1 MLKPA
6 AMYKD
11 ILIEKFASILYTED
25 YYYYCGYPCATLP
38 KICTDDNIYSY
49 AIVDKD
55 DNVIGFF
62 TYQIFDLTNTAHN
75 FGLISFDKGNPI
87 VGIDVYYKMKELLKF
102 YHKLEWNVVGDNPI
116 KLMYDKF
123 CARYN
128 GFVHRIHDST
138 RNLKGELVDSFIYE
152 VLTSKGE

>member
-11 ILIEKFASILYTED
+11 ILMEKFTSILYTED
-25 YYYYCGYPCATLP
+25 YYYYSGYPCAVLP
-38 KICTDDNIYSY
+38 KIYLEENIYSY
-49 AIVDKD
+49 AIVDKN

-62 TYQIFDLTNTAHN
+62 TYQILDLTNTVHN

-116 KLMYDKF
+116 RLMYDKF

-138 RNLKGELVDSFIYE
+138 RNLKGELVDAFIYE
-152 VLTSKGE
+152 IISSKGE

>member
-6 AMYKD
+6 AIYKD
-11 ILIEKFASILYTED
+11 ILMEKFTSILYTED
-25 YYYYCGYPCATLP
+25 YYFYCGYPGTGLP
-38 KICTDDNIYSY
+38 EIEVEDGIYNY
-49 AIVDKD
+49 AIVDKE

-62 TYQIFDLTNTAHN
+62 SYQVFDLTNTAHN

-87 VGIDVYYKMKELLKF
+87 VGIDIYYKLKELIKT
-102 YHKLEWNVVGDNPI
+102 YHKIEWRVVGDNPI

-123 CARYN
+123 CAHYD
-128 GFVHRIHDST
+128 GFIHRIHDVT

-152 VLTSKGE
+152 ILNNDK

>member
-6 AMYKD
+6 AIYKD
-11 ILIEKFASILYTED
+11 ILMEKFTSILYTED
-25 YYYYCGYPCATLP
+25 YYFYCGYPGTGLP
-38 KICTDDNIYSY
+38 EIETEDGVYNY
-49 AIVDKD
+49 AIVDKE

-62 TYQIFDLTNTAHN
+62 SYQVFDLTNTAHN

-87 VGIDVYYKMKELLKF
+87 VGIDIYYKLKELIKT
-102 YHKLEWNVVGDNPI
+102 YHKIEWRVVGDNPI

-123 CARYN
+123 CAHYD
-128 GFVHRIHDST
+128 GFTHRLHDAT

-152 VLTSKGE
+152 ILNNDK

>member
-6 AMYKD
+6 VMYKD
-11 ILIEKFASILYTED
+11 ILMEKFSSILYTED
-25 YYYYCGYPCATLP
+25 YYYYSGYPCTELP
-38 KICTDDNIYSY
+38 KICIDNNVYNY
-49 AIVDKD
+49 AIVDKN

-62 TYQIFDLTNTAHN
+62 TYQTFDLTNTAHN

-87 VGIDVYYKMKELLKF
+87 VGIDIYYKMKELVKA
-102 YHKLEWNVVGDNPI
+102 YHKIEWQVVEDNPI

-123 CARYN
+123 CAKYD
-128 GFVHRIHDST
+128 GFVHRIHDAT

-152 VLTSKGE
+152 ILNNDK